1 MSFLLKT
8 LVFVKPSMLKDV
20 FDIRPPGEFLPVGS
34 LQGKLKE
41 KPHFFESLPRLKR
54 NKVGLSLLLV
64 KSMVMDV
71 KMAYL

>member
-1 MSFLLKT
+1 MSSSLKT
-8 LVFVKPSMLKDV
+8 LVFVKASMFKDD

-54 NKVGLSLLLV
+54 NKVVLSLL
-64 KSMVMDV
+64 
-71 KMAYL
+71 